1 MSEDVF
7 RWVITAGVALS
18 SVMTLVTTVAMLGL
32 YRTSKR
38 MESRVGPVLEKA
50 GPILDTARSIVDDA
64 RPKIEDIIDKASEMT
79 VLARDQVAR
88 IDALVTETAERAR
101 LQIDRVDLLV
111 SDTVERVQETTMAVQ
126 STLLKPVREIN
137 GVVSGV
143 RAALSALAH
152 RNRASVDHATQDE
165 EMFI

>member
-7 RWVITAGVALS
+7 RWVITGGVALS
-18 SVMTLVTTVAMLGL
+18 SLMTAVMAIAMLSL

-38 MESRVGPVLEKA
+38 MEERVVPLVDKA
-50 GPILDTARSIVDDA
+50 GPILDSARDMLDHA
-64 RPKIEDIIDKASEMT
+64 RPRIEGMLAQASEMT
-79 VLARDQVAR
+79 ASAREQVAR
-88 IDALVTETAERAR
+88 LDALVTETAERAR
-101 LQIDRVDLLV
+101 VQIDRIDVV
-111 SDTVERVQETTMAVQ
+111 VTDTVERVQETTVAVQ
-126 STLLKPVREIN
+126 NTILRPVREVN

-143 RAALSALAH
+143 RAALSVLAS